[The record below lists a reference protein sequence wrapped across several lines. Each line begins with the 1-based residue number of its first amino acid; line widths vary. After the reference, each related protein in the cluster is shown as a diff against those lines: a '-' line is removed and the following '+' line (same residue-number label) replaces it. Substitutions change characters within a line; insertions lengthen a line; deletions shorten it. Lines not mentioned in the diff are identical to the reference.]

1 MLKVKELL
9 ESGQAET
16 VNEASD
22 MADVSRSAYYKYK
35 DYVIEPS
42 ELTIGRKAV
51 LSMMLSHER
60 GMLSATLNM
69 LSQHQLNILTIT
81 QSLPIHEQANV
92 TLSLD
97 ISDLEIPLAQV
108 VDELGKLEGVNQVR
122 LLALE

>member
-1 MLKVKELL
+1 
-9 ESGQAET
+9 
-16 VNEASD
+16 
-22 MADVSRSAYYKYK
+22 
-35 DYVIEPS
+35 
-42 ELTIGRKAV
+42 
-51 LSMMLSHER
+51 
-60 GMLSATLNM
+60 
-69 LSQHQLNILTIT
+69 LNILTIT